1 MRYLKSQAN
10 REIDKISDQHAFNRY
25 AIKAAL
31 EDDDM
36 AYFFECF
43 FKREVDLE
51 TGKQVSRRS
60 LEKALIDF
68 NRQISRRSSLQKIIL
83 SSKTLDPAR
92 SITSRWDSEIDLS
105 GFQNDVHSF
114 RSISLRSE

>member
-1 MRYLKSQAN
+1 M
-10 REIDKISDQHAFNRY
+10 
-25 AIKAAL
+25 KAPF

-51 TGKQVSRRS
+51 TARPVSRRS

-68 NRQISRRSSLQKIIL
+68 NRQISRRSSEAQFIAENHLVKQD
-83 SSKTLDPAR
+83 TR
-92 SITSRWDSEIDLS
+92 SGQIYYESM
-105 GFQNDVHSF
+105 GFGD
-114 RSISLRSE
+114 

>member
-1 MRYLKSQAN
+1 MRYSESQAN

-25 AIKAAL
+25 TIKAAL
-31 EDDDM
+31 EDDDI

-43 FKREVDLE
+43 FKREADLE

-68 NRQISRRSSLQKIIL
+68 NRQISRRGSE
-83 SSKTLDPAR
+83 AR
-92 SITSRWDSEIDLS
+92 FLAENHLVKQDTRS
-105 GFQNDVHSF
+105 GQVYYESMGFGD
-114 RSISLRSE
+114 

>member
-1 MRYLKSQAN
+1 MNYSESEAN

-25 AIKAAL
+25 TIKAAL

-43 FKREVDLE
+43 FKREVVLE

-60 LEKALIDF
+60 LEIALIDF
-68 NRQISRRSSLQKIIL
+68 NRQISRRSSEAQFIAENHLVKQD
-83 SSKTLDPAR
+83 TR
-92 SITSRWDSEIDLS
+92 SGQVYYESM
-105 GFQNDVHSF
+105 GFGD
-114 RSISLRSE
+114 

>member
-1 MRYLKSQAN
+1 MPS
-10 REIDKISDQHAFNRY
+10 IDTPF
-25 AIKAAL
+25 KAAL

-36 AYFFECF
+36 AYF

-68 NRQISRRSSLQKIIL
+68 NRQISRRSSEAQFIAENHLVKQD
-83 SSKTLDPAR
+83 TR
-92 SITSRWDSEIDLS
+92 SGQLYYESM
-105 GFQNDVHSF
+105 GFGD
-114 RSISLRSE
+114 

>member
-1 MRYLKSQAN
+1 MKYSESEAN

-25 AIKAAL
+25 TIKAAL

-36 AYFFECF
+36 AYF

-68 NRQISRRSSLQKIIL
+68 NRQISRRSSEAQFIAENHLVKQD
-83 SSKTLDPAR
+83 TR
-92 SITSRWDSEIDLS
+92 SGQVYYESM
-105 GFQNDVHSF
+105 GFGD
-114 RSISLRSE
+114 

>member
-1 MRYLKSQAN
+1 MKYSEAK

-25 AIKAAL
+25 TIKAAL
-31 EDDDM
+31 EDDDI

-43 FKREVDLE
+43 FKREADLE

-68 NRQISRRSSLQKIIL
+68 NRQISRRGSE
-83 SSKTLDPAR
+83 AR
-92 SITSRWDSEIDLS
+92 FLAENHLVKQDTRS
-105 GFQNDVHSF
+105 GQVYYESMGFGD
-114 RSISLRSE
+114 

>member
-1 MRYLKSQAN
+1 MKYSESEAN

-25 AIKAAL
+25 TIKAAL

-36 AYFFECF
+36 AYF

-68 NRQISRRSSLQKIIL
+68 NRQISRRSSETQFIAENHLVKQD
-83 SSKTLDPAR
+83 TR
-92 SITSRWDSEIDLS
+92 SGQVYYESM
-105 GFQNDVHSF
+105 GFGD
-114 RSISLRSE
+114 